1 MNLHQQYLTENRC
14 FKQATPMTIKGVCV
28 HSTGAN
34 NPYLKRYVDKD
45 DGLLGYNANQNGW
58 NHSSSNVML
67 HGCIGLL
74 GDGKTVATYN
84 LMPYTYKSW
93 HCGSGKKGS
102 FNNSHIS
109 FEICEDGLDDADYF
123 NKVYNEAVEYVAY
136 LCEMF
141 SLNPLEPG
149 VVVCHSEAHSIY
161 QMASNHSDVLHW
173 FPKFGKDMDDF
184 RNDVNNKMNENKGED
199 SDMISQEQ
207 FNQMMDVYLQ
217 QKRESGDPA
226 WAKEYL
232 AWAKE
237 KGLLTGVNEQGELAG
252 SSWLTRAEMSVIMKA
267 YYEKVDKT

>member
-45 DGLLGYNANQNGW
+45 DGLLGYNASQNGW
-58 NHSSSNVML
+58 NHPSSNVML

-109 FEICEDGLDDADYF
+109 FEICEDGLDDVDYF
-123 NKVYNEAVEYVAY
+123 NKIYNEAVDYVVY
-136 LCEMF
+136 LCEKF
-141 SLNPLEPG
+141 NLNPLEDG
-149 VVVCHSEAHSIY
+149 IVVCHSEAHTKY
-161 QMASNHSDVLHW
+161 QMASNHSDILHW
-173 FPKFGKDMDDF
+173 WPKFGKNMDDF
-184 RNDVNNKMNENKGED
+184 RSDVNKKMIENKED
-199 SDMISQEQ
+199 SEEMTQEK
-207 FNQMMDVYLQ
+207 FNEMFSNMMAEL
-217 QKRESGDPA
+217 RAEEAPA
-226 WAKEYL
+226 WAEPYL
-232 AWAKE
+232 SWCKE
-237 KGLLTGVNEQGELAG
+237 KGLMTGVDDKGNLAGNAYLTRNELAVM
-252 SSWLTRAEMSVIMKA
+252 LQA
-267 YYEKVDKT
+267 YFNKVDKT